1 MTRLRT
7 STADLLAL
15 ILAVAVLVMF
25 IPRPWINPALFQSGL
40 FLLGGIWAI
49 ALVVRPFELR
59 FRLPLIPLAGAVAWG
74 VLQLAAHWTT
84 GRADT
89 RAAVSIWLGNLLAFF
104 LALQVCA
111 SARVRRRFLDTL
123 VAFAFVLS
131 VVSVVQYF
139 SQDGKIFWL
148 FPTYD
153 SVVLGPFVN
162 RDQYAAFIEM
172 VLPLA
177 LVQALGGGS
186 RALGFR
192 VVSAAM
198 YASVIAGA
206 SRAGAL
212 LVTAELVLVPLLGH
226 GRKPAVALWGSEGFI
241 PLGGPKGHWSLA
253 ICSLTGGL
261 KPTPPG
267 GAGFSPRG
275 PKGDVRQ
282 VGKLRDPEGT
292 PSRPPRAVSL
302 WLLAIV
308 FVAVA
313 GWAVLWNRFQ
323 DPDPLQGRR
332 EMLADTVAMIHARPW
347 AGFGLGTFR
356 TRYPAY
362 ASVDFGAVVNHA
374 HNDWA
379 EWAADGGLPFSLL
392 LLSIAIWTIPAAF
405 RTVWGIGI
413 VAVFI
418 HGIVDFPL
426 QKPVLELW
434 LFTLLGALAAETG
447 PIAGPN

>member
-1 MTRLRT
+1 MTRLH
-7 STADLLAL
+7 SATADLLAL
-15 ILAVAVLVMF
+15 ILAVAVVVMF
-25 IPRPWINPALFQSGL
+25 IPRPWINPTLFQVAL

-49 ALVVRPFELR
+49 ALVVHPFELR

-89 RAAVSIWLGNLLAFF
+89 RAAVLMWLGNLLAFF

-111 SARVRRRFLDTL
+111 TARVRRRFLQTL

-131 VVSVVQYF
+131 VVSVVRYF
-139 SQDGKIFWL
+139 SQDG
-148 FPTYD
+148 
-153 SVVLGPFVN
+153 VLGPFVN

-186 RALGFR
+186 RALGFQ

-212 LVTAELVLVPLLGH
+212 LVTAELVLVPLRWH
-226 GRKPAVALWGSEGFI
+226 VRRSAVA
-241 PLGGPKGHWSLA
+241 
-253 ICSLTGGL
+253 ICFLTGGL
-261 KPTPPG
+261 EPTPPG
-267 GAGFSPRG
+267 GAGFSPRC
-275 PKGDVRQ
+275 PASN
-282 VGKLRDPEGT
+282 
-292 PSRPPRAVSL
+292 PSPPRAVSV

-313 GWAVLWNRFQ
+313 GWAVLWHRFQ
-323 DPDPLQGRR
+323 DPHPLQGRR

-356 TRYPAY
+356 TAYPAY

-379 EWAADGGLPFSLL
+379 EWAADGGIPFSLL
-392 LLSIAIWTIPAAF
+392 LLSIAIWSVPAAL

-418 HGIVDFPL
+418 HGFVDFPL

-447 PIAGPN
+447 AIAGPN